1 MMTVEGSEEMAM
13 VEIQKGAGT
22 DVGRE
27 WRGVE
32 SGRWA

>member
-13 VEIQKGAGT
+13 VEIQQGTGT

-27 WRGVE
+27 GSGV
-32 SGRWA
+32 G